1 MCSSYFLYT
10 QKKTRI
16 LHKCNNKYFKLY
28 FQPRFSTQM
37 NNSKVITRL
46 EKNKLLPSSADPKM
60 QLMLAFFTT
69 IECKVDTGKT
79 LKEGINLYTQQV
91 VNFMSIL
98 RLFMKAAIKK
108 PNNN

>member
-1 MCSSYFLYT
+1 
-10 QKKTRI
+10 
-16 LHKCNNKYFKLY
+16 
-28 FQPRFSTQM
+28 
-37 NNSKVITRL
+37 
-46 EKNKLLPSSADPKM
+46 M

-79 LKEGINLYTQQV
+79 LKEGINLYTQQI